1 MSLLADMN
9 LAWASSISATEVAPM
24 ASFSGITAMFA
35 VIWPQVGAAAAMA
48 G

>member
-1 MSLLADMN
+1 MLATDM
-9 LAWASSISATEVAPM
+9 APM
-24 ASFSGITAMFA
+24 ASFSGIAAMLA